1 MHTFHPARLLAQIVL
16 LACACIAGPAVS
28 VGSDSYD
35 AATHQLM
42 IPELQYG
49 NATYWNMVVT
59 PGKVLGIAGGA
70 PTGFW
75 DAYVFNFPSGF
86 ELIAPSVVVGPTTYT
101 NVTATIA
108 DMMSVGSVSGA
119 DSYDGTYLYI
129 PTVSVGGKPYSYVVI
144 TVARIDSLGNG
155 FPKTEA
161 DTYNTSTHQLSIPGV
176 EVGAKA
182 YTNVNVTVGNIVSV
196 NGSGTVPG
204 GANASACYNPTYYAT
219 GTTMDLFYGDHTVG
233 TDSAIEEQSVV
244 VAPSTFNGVA
254 NAVGIQTTTITSQ
267 GTSTATEYY
276 DITSRAPILLE
287 LGLGAP
293 SGIQA
298 FDPGV
303 QFGGALSY
311 GQSLQTSGNYVFTG
325 GSVTFASD
333 YVFEGLEDVTVP
345 AGTFHGACK
354 WSLANTFGTEATGR
368 VTTWN
373 SHQGVLLQVGT
384 SQLQAGSKFNGATV
398 GP

>member
-1 MHTFHPARLLAQIVL
+1 MHMFHPRHFAVRAVL
-16 LACACIAGPAVS
+16 LAFACLAGAAVS
-28 VGSDSYD
+28 YGSDTYD
-35 AATHQLM
+35 AATHQLA
-42 IPELQYG
+42 IPELQFG
-49 NATYWNMVVT
+49 NATYWNMVIT
-59 PGKVLGIAGGA
+59 PGKVLAIAGGV
-70 PTGFW
+70 PMGFW
-75 DAYVFNFPSGF
+75 DAYAFVFPGGF
-86 ELIAPSVVVGPTTYT
+86 ELIAPSVVVGPTTFT

-108 DMMSVGSVSGA
+108 DMNSVGSVSGA

-129 PTVSVGGKPYSYVVI
+129 PSVSVGGKIYNYVVI
-144 TVARIDSLGNG
+144 TVSGIDSLGNG
-155 FPKTEA
+155 FPKTEF

-196 NGSGTVPG
+196 NGSGSVPG
-204 GANASACYNPTYYAT
+204 GANASTCYNPTYYAT
-219 GTTMDLFYGDHTVG
+219 GTTMDLFYEDYTVG
-233 TDSAIEEQSVV
+233 AASALEEQSVV
-244 VAPSTFNGVA
+244 AEPSTFNGVA
-254 NAVGIQTTTITSQ
+254 NAVGIQTTTISSQ

-276 DITSRAPILLE
+276 DITSKFPILLE

-293 SGIQA
+293 SGNQVLN
-298 FDPGV
+298 PGD

-325 GSVTFASD
+325 GSETYASD

-354 WSLANTFGTEATGR
+354 WSLANTFGTEPTGR
-368 VTTWN
+368 STTWN
-373 SHQGVLLQVGT
+373 SHQGVLLQNGT
-384 SQLQAGSKFNGATV
+384 QQLQAGSKFNGAPV